1 MASPS
6 FAYDIIK
13 QNLQAVIMGILYF
26 LIVLAA
32 TTAGAIAGV
41 GGGVIIKPA
50 LDALGHFNIETIGVL
65 SSVAV
70 LSMAIVATAR
80 RFIQGLR
87 IDKKI
92 VLLSVGAIAGGIAG
106 KEVFYLLIENINPGI
121 VKIIQSSL
129 IALLMV
135 VILFK
140 NRIPKAHIKSLVAV
154 FLTGLV
160 LGMLASFLG
169 IGGGPVNVAVLYILL
184 NMDIKKAAAGSIFI
198 ILMAQASKI
207 AAISLTGGFAGYD
220 LKMLWYM
227 IPAGITGGLLGSW
240 LHNKISEKAIHL
252 LFDITVGVVIAIC
265 AFNIIRAVT

>member
-1 MASPS
+1 
-6 FAYDIIK
+6 
-13 QNLQAVIMGILYF
+13 MGILYF
-26 LIVLAA
+26 FIVLAA

-50 LDALGHFNIETIGVL
+50 LDALGHYNIETIGVL
-65 SSVAV
+65 SSAAV
-70 LSMAIVATAR
+70 LSMAIVSTAR

-87 IDKKI
+87 IDLKI

-106 KEVFYLLIENINPGI
+106 KEIFYLLVGSIDAGI
-121 VKIIQSSL
+121 IKILQSTL

-135 VILFK
+135 IILFK
-140 NRIPKAHIKSLVAV
+140 NRIPRAHIKSLVVV

-169 IGGGPVNVAVLYILL
+169 IGGGPVNVAVLFLL
-184 NMDIKKAAAGSIFI
+184 FNMDIKKAAVGSIFI

-207 AAISLTGGFAGYD
+207 VTISLTGGFTGYD
-220 LKMLWYM
+220 LEMLWYM

-240 LHNKISEKAIHL
+240 LHNRISEKAIHI
-252 LFDITVGVVIAIC
+252 LFDVTVGIVIAIC
-265 AFNIIRAVT
+265 VFNIIRAVI